1 MILQKET
8 GICNGTSADGQLSS
22 SLSSFYWKL
31 RSGGEGMFEILKN
44 IIIRGIESVAFQY
57 YSARLCLSFLLQK
70 N

>member
-22 SLSSFYWKL
+22 LLSSFFWKL
-31 RSGGEGMFEILKN
+31 RSGGEGMFEILKD
-44 IIIRGIESVAFQY
+44 IILREIESVVFQY
-57 YSARLCLSFLLQK
+57 YSARLCLSVLLQK